1 MKNREIIPHIERA
14 CTWSLNTIIW
24 SYHSFVIINTDIMA
38 KNKKFSN
45 EEQIKILDKISNG
58 HIPYQQSLL
67 TYLVY
72 YLGACAENCN
82 INNISFKVEKK
93 NISNLIN
100 YFFKTANKYQK
111 DKNFGY
117 QPSIFK
123 LDNKIYNFNKS
134 IIKAHQPKLNQSEII
149 NIAEWFV
156 SNLYKDTNIQ
166 RVFIGARHYFHLE
179 NTGFMNKVAG
189 AGKSSST
196 ALLKLKPGH
205 FNKFEGTGLD
215 KYVPLRFSYILMNL
229 LFSKKIFYN
238 YLNNLKKRL
247 KKVKE
252 FSKGPYVSLII
263 KKTLYFNNKTAKYF
277 GEVKYDPIHG
287 KWTNSYKDGS
297 IIKVPYI
304 MHGKGTY
311 TYKEGSIIKGTWL
324 EGKIHGKCII
334 DAHYFSAKT
343 IDGKYVGED
352 SGPISGLFNKDKPQ
366 GIFKW
371 KMKSGR
377 SYIGRVSIIFLESG
391 VDITFSG
398 RGTLKH
404 PGRGGLV
411 QGGIW
416 KSGRLKKQEKSNSP
430 FLTFVSSINNRNLNN
445 DSKYYEALEKMIVKI
460 KFNEMYIYSIKNLP
474 YKKDRIK
481 LALKRLL
488 MAAAMTEDN
497 GKLDQNILNRQ
508 EDCFKVLANFQATK
522 KIKPTLIPDTYSK
535 YYKLYVKETK
545 AFKDYIEFCS
555 EKHFKYPEK
564 MMRKIWVDKNKKIKD

>member
-1 MKNREIIPHIERA
+1 MKNKEIVSHIERA

-72 YLGACAENCN
+72 YLGACAENYN

-100 YFFKTANKYQK
+100 YFFKTVSKYQK
-111 DKNFGY
+111 DKNLGY

-123 LDNKIYNFNKS
+123 LDDKVYNFNKS

-189 AGKSSST
+189 AGKSSGA

-205 FNKFEGTGLD
+205 FDKFKGTGLD
-215 KYVPLRFSYILMNL
+215 KYVPLRLSYILMNL

-238 YLNNLKKRL
+238 YLNNSKKRL

-287 KWTNSYKDGS
+287 KWTNVYKDGS
-297 IIKVPYI
+297 IIKIPHI

-311 TYKEGSIIKGTWL
+311 TYKDGSIIKGTWI
-324 EGKIHGKCII
+324 EGKIHGKII
-334 DAHYFSAKT
+334 IKNALYFSDKT
-343 IDGKYVGED
+343 IDGKYIGAD
-352 SGPISGLFNKDKPQ
+352 GGALSGSFNKGKPQ
-366 GIFKW
+366 GIFSW

-377 SYIGRVSIIFLESG
+377 SYTGRISIYFSDKGIDL
-391 VDITFSG
+391 TFNG

-404 PGRGGLV
+404 PGRGGLIQTGV
-411 QGGIW
+411 W
-416 KSGRLKKQEKSNSP
+416 KNGEIVKREKSNSP
-430 FLTFVSSINNRNLNN
+430 YITFMSSINEKNILN
-445 DSKYYEALEKMIVKI
+445 DSKYYTAFWRKIIKI
-460 KFNEMYIYSIKNLP
+460 KFDNLLIYSVKELP

-488 MAAAMTEDN
+488 MFIAMKDDFEW
-497 GKLDQNILNRQ
+497 GQNNLARL
-508 EDCFKVLANFQATK
+508 ESCFLALANFQSKK
-522 KIKPTLIPDTYSK
+522 KIKPILFSDAKTED
-535 YYKLYVKETK
+535 YKLSVNEIIS
-545 AFKDYIEFCS
+545 FKDYIEFCS
-555 EKHFKYPEK
+555 KKYFKYPEK
-564 MMRKIWVDKNKKIKD
+564 MKDKLRENKNKKL